1 MGARTRIAVLAGKA
15 TAGLLRALGR
25 HATTL
30 PGKVALAACPGLLSE
45 LSRDMAVVLVTG
57 TNGKTTTTH
66 LIAGMC
72 DGLERRVLT
81 NSGGANMTAGLVAAF
96 VADCGRGGR
105 PQSQVA
111 VLECD
116 EVYVRTAA
124 KALQPRAIVVTNL
137 FRDQL
142 DRWGEVSHIRDV
154 LREGLDAAPRAVA
167 VLNADDSLVASL
179 AAGRKVACV
188 RYFGLGEAFAT
199 AEADSRA
206 GEDVGKGVD
215 GSAGKGVGNNAGK
228 GSAVPVPLE
237 GIVCLDCGDAFAF
250 AWRTYGHLGA
260 FRCPTCGFTRPVPD
274 VEAVAPLD
282 ADAESATVE
291 VRVDDASH
299 RLHLALPGMFN
310 LYNGLAAL
318 ACAGVLG
325 MDAAAAATVLAGINS
340 SFGRMEAF
348 ACGDTPV
355 RMILVK
361 NPVGLDRALDYLVAA
376 DYPRVFFGLNDKT
389 GDGTDISWIWDA
401 DLEGF
406 FAGEGAGEGGKPVAQ
421 PAKPQVIGVF
431 GTRAEDMALRL
442 KYASA
447 DMGRLTLLA
456 DGNARHTPTDEYRP
470 VADAIAADTSP
481 VCILANYTAMYDLR
495 TLLGERFGLRS
506 MDVSNA
512 GMHLRFPPER

>member
-1 MGARTRIAVLAGKA
+1 MGVRARIAVATGKA
-15 TAGLLRALGR
+15 TAGLLHALGH

-30 PGKVALAACPGLLSE
+30 PGKVALAACPGLLGE
-45 LSRDMAVVLVTG
+45 LSRDMDVVLVSG

-72 DGLERRVLT
+72 SGAGRRVLT
-81 NSGGANMTAGLVAAF
+81 NSGGANMTAGLAAAF

-116 EVYVRTAA
+116 EAYVRTAA
-124 KALQPRAIVVTNL
+124 AALQPQAIVVTNL

-154 LREGLDAAPRAVA
+154 LRAGLDAAPGAVA
-167 VLNADDSLVASL
+167 VLDADDSLVASL
-179 AAGRKVACV
+179 AKGHDAARV
-188 RYFGLGEAFAT
+188 RFFGLGEAFA
-199 AEADSRA
+199 AGGAAA
-206 GEDVGKGVD
+206 GEGG
-215 GSAGKGVGNNAGK
+215 
-228 GSAVPVPLE
+228 AVPVPLE
-237 GIVCLDCGDAFAF
+237 GIVCPDCGDAFDF

-274 VEAVAPLD
+274 VEAVAPL
-282 ADAESATVE
+282 AGDAESVTVE
-291 VRVDDASH
+291 VRVDGAPQQ
-299 RLHLALPGMFN
+299 LHLALPGTFN

-318 ACAGVLG
+318 ACARVLG
-325 MDAAAAATVLAGINS
+325 IDAASAAQALAGIDS
-340 SFGRMEAF
+340 SFGRMESF
-348 ACGDTPV
+348 ACSDTPV

-361 NPVGLDRALDYLVAA
+361 NPVGLDRALDYLAEA

-401 DLEGF
+401 DLEDF
-406 FAGEGAGEGGKPVAQ
+406 FAGES
-421 PAKPQVIGVF
+421 AKPQVIGVF

-442 KYASA
+442 KYAGT
-447 DMGRLTLLA
+447 DMARVTLLREESA
-456 DGNARHTPTDEYRP
+456 HRTSADEYRP
-470 VADAIAADTSP
+470 VVDSIAADPSP

-495 TLLGERFGLRS
+495 SLLGARFGLRS
-506 MDVSNA
+506 M
-512 GMHLRFPPER
+512 E